1 MLKVIIADDE
11 DKICQLIYKLVSWE
25 SLGMQVV
32 GIAHNG
38 IEALELIKTH
48 SPDIAITDI
57 RMPGY
62 DGLELIE
69 KAKEYNFSIEF
80 IIISGYQHFDYAQK
94 AIKYGVMDYLLKPIK
109 KEELVGT
116 LTKIKDRYLE
126 RAEQLSNE
134 EKMKLS
140 LKNNNDKLRVG
151 FFNGILFQR
160 VKRIKDIS
168 IEMINKEYQYEFQE
182 GMFQII
188 TVKLDGIVQ
197 SYFSNVKFLEEKII
211 QIIKHCLKNCCYD
224 FECFFEANLCY
235 CILNYKN
242 DDKKIIRKQCKVLLD
257 EIALQ
262 KDIFEN
268 MECTIGLGTAEE
280 NIQNIG
286 DSLKTAVWA
295 YEQRLVLGTNR
306 VIEYDFVCLNQL
318 ADSKLFYDF
327 NKEMNLSLERL
338 DKDAVVAAI
347 RFLREGIK
355 NRPETS
361 GHEII
366 QMTKEVC
373 NLFLFFMRNNKFLTE
388 EDNTFFEDYSL
399 GVDDCGS
406 IHQLF
411 HFLTTTIT
419 SSLEK
424 VIEDKKYLE
433 TKPIREAKKYIQDN
447 FRNPL
452 TLEEVSS
459 YIGFNATY
467 FSSLFKKDTGHNFL
481 EYLSEI
487 RIGKAKDLLK
497 ETNLSIANI
506 CEQVGYCDV
515 KHFTKTFAKYTGLKP
530 NEYRKLYS

>member
-1 MLKVIIADDE
+1 MLKVMIADDE
-11 DKICQLIYKLVSWE
+11 DKICQLIYKLINWE
-25 SLGMQVV
+25 SLGMDVV

-38 IEALELIKTH
+38 IEALELIKTN
-48 SPDIAITDI
+48 SPDIVITDI

-62 DGLELIE
+62 DGLELIG
-69 KAKEYNFSIEF
+69 KAKEINLSIEF

-126 RAEQLSNE
+126 RAEQLTNE
-134 EKMKLS
+134 EKMKLN
-140 LKNNNDKLRVG
+140 LKNNIDKLRIG
-151 FFNGILFQR
+151 FFNGVLFQR

-168 IEMINKEYQYEFQE
+168 IEMINKEYQFQFQE
-182 GMFQII
+182 GIYQII
-188 TVKLDGIVQ
+188 LVKLDGMVQ
-197 SYFSNVKFLEEKII
+197 SYYSNIKFLEEKVI
-211 QIIKHCLKNCCYD
+211 QIIKHNLKDYCYD
-224 FECFFEANLCY
+224 LECYLESNLCY
-235 CILNYKN
+235 CILNYNN
-242 DDKKIIRKQCKVLLD
+242 DNKKLIRKQCKVLLD
-257 EIALQ
+257 EITLQ

-268 MECTIGLGTAEE
+268 MECTIGLGTAQV

-286 DSLKTAVWA
+286 ESLKTAICA

-306 VIEYDFVCLNQL
+306 VIEYDFECSNQL
-318 ADSKLFYDF
+318 AESKLFFDF
-327 NKEMNLSLERL
+327 NKDMNLALERL
-338 DKDAVVAAI
+338 DKNAVVTTI

-355 NRPETS
+355 SRPETS

-366 QMTKEVC
+366 QMSKEVC

-388 EDNTFFEDYSL
+388 EDNTFFEDYSI
-399 GVDDCGS
+399 GVNDCGS

-411 HFLTTTIT
+411 GFLSTTIT

-424 VIEDKKYLE
+424 VIEDKKYMD

-447 FRNPL
+447 YRNPI

-459 YIGFNATY
+459 IIGFNATY
-467 FSSLFKKDTGHNFL
+467 FSSLFKKDTGHTFL
-481 EYLSEI
+481 EYLSEV
-487 RIGKAKDLLK
+487 RMNKAKELLK
-497 ETNLSIANI
+497 ETNLSISNI

-515 KHFTKTFAKYTGLKP
+515 KHFTKTFAKYSGLKP